1 MLEQSPPFS
10 VFLRKNIHLLV
21 AAAWLVTFSFIIDNY
36 FAEDSSAR
44 VMQGHLN
51 HYVADC
57 EQDFLNTVS
66 GPASM
71 EKLALGLY
79 TEPELGQFAEKK
91 YFFFL
96 YTGDP
101 HPENLV
107 FWNTQTVEP
116 TPELL
121 GRNDSTGF
129 AALPNGYYAWFR
141 KKTGNYT
148 AVALVPVKWNYSIT
162 NEYLVNTF
170 ATGRFSGKLYEIS
183 DSETTLAIKTRG
195 GRFLFSIVPTDE
207 GGVAYN
213 NPFAAAL
220 RLLAC
225 LVVLFFIHL
234 FAARLARKSFLLSV
248 ATLFA
253 ALLLL
258 RLLSYRFPVP
268 IDFRQYE
275 LFNPSVY
282 GAFPGIRSLGDLLI
296 NSGLFLW
303 YVLFIRHF
311 LQAKQ
316 IMLPWLN
323 NRYRWAF
330 IAAGILM
337 LLGATF
343 ITGHTIRSMVSD
355 SKISFDVINFFTLN
369 SYTLFGFLVL
379 GCLSVG
385 YFFFSQIVIY
395 IIQPLLPKNIFAL
408 LLLIGIAG
416 LSYLSFQT
424 GKEHVLFD
432 LCLLIWLIVYLL
444 LLNNRRLF
452 FLTAQIISS
461 RLIFWLFFFSA
472 TISNIIIAENRK
484 QELERR
490 KSYAKTLAV
499 KADPASERMLN
510 SSLID
515 FRNDA
520 IAPLFERFKEP
531 AQNKKI
537 KDSLLAQNF
546 SGNLNKFETR
556 IYTYDQ
562 EKKPLF
568 NNDTT
573 EFLTLATLQ
582 QTQGKPTGV
591 PGLYYYDESYD
602 RFTYISRKDITDSSG
617 KKLGHLFILAS
628 PKKLNSDALYPELFL
643 KGYNNSI
650 ENSPV
655 YSYAVYNKLRLVN
668 IHNDYAFPYKL
679 RPEQLPATDDIL
691 INNNG
696 YEELWLKADSGKV
709 VIIAKKNND
718 LLQGITLFSY
728 LFCSFLLVTGIF
740 WLLSALL
747 RSRMRAKALRQ
758 LFNLSIRNQ
767 VHAAVI
773 FLGLLAFL
781 LLGGA
786 TILFFV
792 DRYQNNNR
800 EKLSRTIQVMQNE
813 IRSSV
818 SNLAVF
824 DDVIKI
830 YDLGYKEN
838 LEQTVSRIAELHG
851 VDVNIYD
858 LDGNLKVS
866 SLQLPYNKGII
877 GNRIEP
883 RAYYHLRIRNEIQYF
898 AREHIGRLNY
908 LSNYVPI
915 IDDEGKPYAYLQ
927 IPYFTS
933 QTRMRQEIS
942 NFLVAII
949 NINAFIFLIAGVV
962 ALFIANRITE
972 SFTFISN
979 KMKEVNLGRRNDAIV
994 WNRNDEIHELVQEY
1008 NTMLGKLEE
1017 SAAILAKSEREGA
1030 WREMAR
1036 QVAHEI
1042 KNPLTPMKL
1051 NLQYLQKAIDNDDP
1065 HVRELTRKV
1074 AATLVEQIDHLSQIA
1089 GDFSR
1094 FASIDMARSEDV
1106 DLRETLEMLV
1116 QLHRL
1121 HGDVT
1126 ITQSGPDVPV
1136 IIVADK
1142 TYINRLFTNLLQNAL
1157 QAIPAGRKGLIDVNT
1172 HVESD
1177 AVVITISDNGC
1188 GIPADRQEKIFTPN
1202 FTTKTSGT
1210 GLGLAMCKGIV
1221 EQLKGSIAF
1230 TTQEN
1235 AGTIFRVRLPLK
1247 PSGNRIQEEG

>member
-1 MLEQSPPFS
+1 MPEQSPPLS

-44 VMQGHLN
+44 VMQRHLN
-51 HYVADC
+51 RYIAGC
-57 EQDFLNTVS
+57 EGDFRKTAS
-66 GPASM
+66 SPASM

-79 TEPELGQFAEKK
+79 GSTELEQLVGKN

-96 YTGDP
+96 YTGNP
-101 HPENLV
+101 APENLV
-107 FWNTQTVEP
+107 YWNTQSVEP
-116 TPELL
+116 STELL
-121 GRNDSTGF
+121 GLNDTTGF
-129 AALPNGYYAWFR
+129 ATLPNGHYAWFR
-141 KKTGNYT
+141 KKTGSYT
-148 AVALVPVKWNYSIT
+148 AIALVPVKWNYSIT

-170 ATGRFSGKLYEIS
+170 ATGRFSGKPYEIS
-183 DSETTLAIKTRG
+183 GSETNFAIKTPG
-195 GRFLFSIVPTDE
+195 GRFLFSLVPTEE
-207 GGVAYN
+207 GGTGHN

-225 LVVLFFIHL
+225 LVVFFFIHL
-234 FAARLARKSFLLSV
+234 FAARLAKISFLLSV
-248 ATLFA
+248 ATL
-253 ALLLL
+253 LTTLILM

-268 IDFRQYE
+268 LDFRQYE
-275 LFNPSVY
+275 LFNPTEY
-282 GAFPGIRSLGDLLI
+282 GSLPGVRSLGDLLI

-303 YVLFIRHF
+303 LVLFTRHF

-316 IMLPWLN
+316 IMLTQLDKL
-323 NRYRWAF
+323 YRWLF
-330 IAAGILM
+330 IITGILL
-337 LLGATF
+337 LLGATYV
-343 ITGHTIRSMVSD
+343 TGHTIRSTVSD
-355 SKISFDVINFFTLN
+355 PKISFDVINFFTLN

-379 GCLSVG
+379 GSLSVG

-395 IIQPLLPKNIFAL
+395 IIQPLLPKNIFVL
-408 LLLIGIAG
+408 LLMICIAG

-424 GKEHVLFD
+424 GKEHALFD
-432 LCLLIWLIVYLL
+432 LGLLIWLVLYLL

-452 FLTAQIISS
+452 FLTEKIISS

-472 TISNIIIAENRK
+472 TISLIIITENRK

-490 KSYAKTLAV
+490 KRYAQTLAV
-499 KADPASERMLN
+499 KADPTSERMLN
-510 SSLID
+510 SLLID

-520 IAPLFERFKEP
+520 IAPLFERFSNA
-531 AQNKKI
+531 AQNRKI
-537 KDSLLAQNF
+537 KDSLLAENF

-556 IYTYDQ
+556 IYTYDPD
-562 EKKPLF
+562 KNPLF
-568 NNDTT
+568 NSDTT

-582 QTQGKPTGV
+582 KTQGKPTSV
-591 PGLYYYDESYD
+591 AGLYYYDESYD

-617 KKLGHLFILAS
+617 KKLGYLFILAS
-628 PKKLNSDALYPELFL
+628 PKKLKSDALYPELFL

-655 YSYAVYNKLRLVN
+655 YSYAVYNKLRLVR

-679 RPEQLPATDDIL
+679 RPQQIPAADQTL
-691 INNNG
+691 TNNNG

-709 VIIAKKNND
+709 VVIAKKNNN

-728 LFCSFLLVTGIF
+728 LFCSFLLVTGLF

-747 RSRMRAKALRQ
+747 RSGLHPRALGQ

-767 VHAAVI
+767 VHGAII

-781 LLGGA
+781 LLGAA
-786 TILFFV
+786 TVLFFV

-813 IRSSV
+813 LRSSV

-824 DDVIKI
+824 DDVIRI

-883 RAYYHLRIRNEIQYF
+883 RAYYHLRILNEIQYF
-898 AREHIGRLNY
+898 ARESIGRLNY

-979 KMKEVNLGRRNDAIV
+979 KMKEVNLGARNEAIV

-1017 SAAILAKSEREGA
+1017 SATTLARSEREGA

-1051 NLQYLQKAIDNDDP
+1051 NLQHLQKAIENDNAD
-1065 HVRELTRKV
+1065 VRELTRKV
-1074 AATLVEQIDHLSQIA
+1074 SATLVEQIDHLSQIA

-1106 DLRETLEMLV
+1106 DLGEALDMLV
-1116 QLHRL
+1116 QLHRM

-1126 ITQSGPDVPV
+1126 IIQSGPPGPV
-1136 IIVADK
+1136 LISADK

-1157 QAIPAGRKGLIDVNT
+1157 QAIPSGRKGIIEVKTQLEPV
-1172 HVESD
+1172 
-1177 AVVITISDNGC
+1177 AVVVTISDNGC
-1188 GIPADRQEKIFTPN
+1188 GIPADRQDKIFTPN

-1221 EQLKGSIAF
+1221 EQLKGTIGF
-1230 TTQEN
+1230 TTEEN
-1235 AGTIFRVRLPLK
+1235 VGTSFRVMLPLK
-1247 PSGNRIQEEG
+1247 KTEHQNAG